1 MRNSSLNRTGSRRR
15 GAPEPHDPVG
25 RMVTS
30 DYTVTMTVLSIRFKR
45 PGAYERLK
53 LGAARRAESI
63 SSAGERLIDEGLR
76 MEAHPGIVFRDGPS
90 GRRAGLA
97 AGPDVWEVVGL
108 LRGLQGEVEERV
120 AAAATQLGLT
130 GAQVRTTSRYYAEFT
145 DEIDAEIAHNDDVA
159 DREMATWEN
168 ERRLLSG

>member
-1 MRNSSLNRTGSRRR
+1 MTNR
-15 GAPEPHDPVG
+15 PP
-25 RMVTS
+25 RMVTIN
-30 DYTVTMTVLSIRFKR
+30 YTVTMTVLSIRFKR

-53 LGAARRAESI
+53 RGAARRAESI

-108 LRGLQGEVEERV
+108 LRGLRGSFEERV
-120 AAAATQLGLT
+120 AAAAARLGLT
-130 GAQVRTTSRYYAEFT
+130 EGQVRATSRYYAEFT
-145 DEIDAEIAHNDDVA
+145 DEIDAEITYNDDIA
-159 DREMATWEN
+159 DRELSAWER

>member
-1 MRNSSLNRTGSRRR
+1 MSGTSL
-15 GAPEPHDPVG
+15 
-25 RMVTS
+25 VTTN
-30 DYTVTMTVLSIRFKR
+30 YTVVMTVLSIRFKR

-53 LGAARRAESI
+53 RGAARRAESI

-97 AGPDVWEVVGL
+97 TGADVWEVVGL
-108 LRGLQGEVEERV
+108 LLGLEGSVEERV
-120 AAAATQLGLT
+120 AAAAAQLGLT
-130 GAQVRTTSRYYAEFT
+130 EGRVRTASRYYAEHT
-145 DEIDAEIAHNDDVA
+145 DEIDAEIARNEDMA
-159 DREMATWEN
+159 DRELAAWEN

>member
-1 MRNSSLNRTGSRRR
+1 MTI
-15 GAPEPHDPVG
+15 
-25 RMVTS
+25 

-45 PGAYERLK
+45 PGAYQRLK
-53 LGAARRAESI
+53 RGAAQRAESI

-97 AGPDVWEVVGL
+97 AGPDVWQVVGL
-108 LRGLQGEVEERV
+108 LRDLRGGLEERV
-120 AAAATQLGLT
+120 TATADQLGLT
-130 GAQVRTTSRYYAEFT
+130 EVQVRATSRYYAEFT

-159 DREMATWEN
+159 DRELAAWEN

>member
-1 MRNSSLNRTGSRRR
+1 MTI
-15 GAPEPHDPVG
+15 
-25 RMVTS
+25 
-30 DYTVTMTVLSIRFKR
+30 DYTVTMTVLSIRFRR

-53 LGAARRAESI
+53 RDAARRAESI

-97 AGPDVWEVVGL
+97 AGPDIWEVIGL
-108 LRGLQGEVEERV
+108 LRGLRGRVEERV
-120 AAAATQLGLT
+120 AAAAAQLCLT
-130 GAQVRTTSRYYAEFT
+130 DAQVRTTSRYYAEFT
-145 DEIDAEIAHNDDVA
+145 DEIDAELAHNDDVA
-159 DREMATWEN
+159 NREMATWEN